1 MSKPV
6 LQMAIAAVAAG
17 ALGIAGCSTPPDKI
31 SAAYVS
37 PLQYSSYDCGQI
49 GMELQ
54 RVNRRVIEVTGA
66 QQKEADK
73 DAVAMGVGLVL
84 FWPALFFLAGDD
96 HSAELA
102 RLKGEYDALESAAIQ
117 KKCSIA
123 EQLKMARME
132 REKAKAEAKEKMEK
146 EQANILDQ

>member
-1 MSKPV
+1 MSKPISR
-6 LQMAIAAVAAG
+6 MAIAAVAAG
-17 ALGIAGCSTPPDKI
+17 ALGIAGCSTAPDKI

-37 PLQYSSYDCGQI
+37 PLQYSPYDCEQI

-54 RVNRRVIEVTGA
+54 RVNRRVIEVSGA
-66 QQKEADK
+66 QQKDADK

-96 HSAELA
+96 HSDELA

-123 EQLKMARME
+123 EQLKIARME
-132 REKAKAEAKEKMEK
+132 REKAKAQAKEKMEK
-146 EQANILDQ
+146 EQSDVLDQ